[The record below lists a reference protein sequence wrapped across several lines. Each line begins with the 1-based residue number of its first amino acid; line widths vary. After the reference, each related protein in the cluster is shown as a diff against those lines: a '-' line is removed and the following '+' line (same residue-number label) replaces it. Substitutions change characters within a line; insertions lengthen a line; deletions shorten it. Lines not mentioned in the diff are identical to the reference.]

1 MRTAALTVTQLN
13 EYVRRTLA
21 SDPMLRGVY
30 VTGEISNFKRHFSGH
45 WYFTLKDEDAAIN
58 CAMFRQSAVSVRFHP
73 ENGQR
78 VRVFGSVGLYAKT
91 GSYQFYADAM
101 EPDGVGDL
109 YLQFEALKQ
118 KLAAE
123 GLFDPALKKQ
133 IPFLPKGIGIVTSK
147 TGAVIHDICRVTW
160 RRFRG
165 MPVYLCPVKVQGEG
179 AAKEIAHALMLLDSM
194 PEVDVIIVGRG
205 GGSMEDLWA
214 FNEESVARAIALC
227 QTPVISAVGHET
239 DFTIADF
246 VADLR
251 AATPSAAAEL
261 AVPEKETLR
270 GAVGLMD
277 EKLKMAFA
285 QAINQKRLALGQL
298 KNRLADTSP
307 VQKRERM
314 KNSLETMCLRMSA
327 AVAHKI
333 NAHRM
338 KLERAVEKLDPAA
351 VSVLMVDRNRLEQ
364 ALVRLRASGPLE
376 TMKRG
381 YTVVMRNG
389 KLIRGVHELNSGD
402 RISLRMADGIA
413 SAVVEADH
421 QNE

>member
-1 MRTAALTVTQLN
+1 MRNAALTVTQLN

-45 WYFTLKDEDAAIN
+45 WYFTLKDEEAAIN
-58 CAMFRQSAVSVRFHP
+58 CAMFRQSAVSVRFNP

-78 VRVFGSVGLYAKT
+78 VRVFGSIGLYAKT
-91 GSYQFYADAM
+91 GSYQLYAEVM

-109 YLQFEALKQ
+109 YLQLEALKQ

-123 GLFDPALKKQ
+123 GLFDPSLKKT

-147 TGAVIHDICRVTW
+147 TGAVVHDICRVTW
-160 RRFRG
+160 RRFSG

-179 AAKEIAHALMLLDSM
+179 AAKEIAHALMLLDAM

-261 AVPEKETLR
+261 AVPEKEALY
-270 GAVGLMD
+270 GSVGLMD
-277 EKLKMAFA
+277 KKLQMAFA
-285 QAINQKRLALGQL
+285 KAINQKRLVLGHL
-298 KNRLADTSP
+298 KSRLADTSP
-307 VQKRERM
+307 VQKQERM
-314 KNSLETMCLRMSA
+314 KNSLETLCLRMAS
-327 AVAHKI
+327 VTAHRI

-338 KLERAVEKLDPAA
+338 KLDRAVEKLDSAT
-351 VSVLMVDRNRLEQ
+351 VSVLMGDRNRLEH
-364 ALVRLRASGPLE
+364 ALVRLRAYGPLE
-376 TMKRG
+376 TMRRG

-389 KLIRGVHELNSGD
+389 QLIRSVHELSSGD
-402 RISLRMADGIA
+402 RITLRMADGIA
-413 SAVVEADH
+413 SAVVEDDH